1 MFQENIVYRQRCMKN
16 EVNQMKFLLHQS
28 LREEV
33 TAPKKK
39 KGTDGYSPLSI

>member
-28 LREEV
+28 LRKEV
-33 TAPKKK
+33 TAPKK
-39 KGTDGYSPLSI
+39 GTDNYSPLSI